1 MHLSRLLTTATAA
14 ALIACPVVALAQG
27 APATAPA
34 PAAQPAAPAAPST
47 APPSTAPAPAMAA
60 PSTPRVAG
68 GPDIYDT
75 LRASGQFTILVKAI
89 DQTGLTPYLQKYP
102 NFTFFAPTDQAF
114 NALPPDVL
122 SKLLA
127 PNDTAAN
134 QLQQILK
141 YHFLTVPVDSSKIKG
156 AKGPVQTVEGGSIQ
170 LDGSNPDS
178 LQVNNADIIQV
189 DVRTANGSVV
199 NVIDKVLIPSD
210 SPYAPVAPAPAAAPA
225 APPAPAAG
233 APASGT

>member
-1 MHLSRLLTTATAA
+1 MHLSRLLATATAA
-14 ALIACPVVALAQG
+14 ALIACPAIALAQG
-27 APATAPA
+27 APTSAPTAPA
-34 PAAQPAAPAAPST
+34 ATTPAAPAAP
-47 APPSTAPAPAMAA
+47 AAPAGPK
-60 PSTPRVAG
+60 VAG
-68 GPDIYDT
+68 GASIYDT
-75 LRASGQFTILVKAI
+75 LKASGQFTILVKAI

-122 SKLLA
+122 AKLLA

-156 AKGPVQTVEGGSIQ
+156 AKGPVQTVEGAALQ
-170 LDGSNPDS
+170 LDGSNPDN
-178 LQVNNADIIQV
+178 LLVNNADIIQA
-189 DVRTANGSVV
+189 DVRTTNGSVV

-210 SPYAPVAPAPAAAPA
+210 SPFAAAAAPA
-225 APPAPAAG
+225 SGAASPAAAS
-233 APASGT
+233 APASGAAPSGT